1 MEKIIEISTE
11 TEAEAINHCFDRLLD
26 PNQHGGAWFHG
37 DPAEAED
44 WMGDVFLE
52 AVEYFLE
59 GLGYTYKVKYDE

>member
-1 MEKIIEISTE
+1 MEKIIEVSAK
-11 TEAEAINHCFDRLLD
+11 TEAEAINHCFDHLLD

-37 DPAEAED
+37 DSAEAED

>member
-1 MEKIIEISTE
+1 MEKIIEVSAK
-11 TEAEAINHCFDRLLD
+11 TEAEAIDHCFDRLLD
-26 PNQHGGAWFHG
+26 PNQYGGAWFHG
-37 DPAEAED
+37 DPTEAED